1 MYRYKPGGYHPVCLD
16 DTLIQRRPL
25 RDTDTSQA
33 RVWGVFHLH
42 HVACLRGIEGA
53 AYRRLSNQTGCESVF
68 LFSVMMHA
76 DIGLSKAES
85 TDVFLAIKVYHDGR

>member
-1 MYRYKPGGYHPVCLD
+1 M
-16 DTLIQRRPL
+16 
-25 RDTDTSQA
+25 
-33 RVWGVFHLH
+33 
-42 HVACLRGIEGA
+42 ACLRGIEGA